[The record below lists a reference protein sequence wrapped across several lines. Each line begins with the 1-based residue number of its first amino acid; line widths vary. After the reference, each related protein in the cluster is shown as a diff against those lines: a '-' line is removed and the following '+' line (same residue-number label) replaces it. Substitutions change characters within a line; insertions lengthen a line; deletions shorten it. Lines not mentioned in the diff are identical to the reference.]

1 MTETTAPATG
11 PQRHHAVIHPRELLR
26 RQRGVTAGDLLP
38 SQSAGPLAFLS
49 RLSTRAAI
57 FVCACDGSAAAVW
70 LFAAFA
76 IFSGLAKGQEQIT
89 LLTWS
94 NGVQLVFCAVG
105 TLASLVTQKQ
115 GQAKADSDHRSL
127 SHIATT
133 VDDIKAA
140 LGAGKGATP

>member
-1 MTETTAPATG
+1 MTETQT
-11 PQRHHAVIHPRELLR
+11 QKHHAVIHPRDLLR
-26 RQRGVTAGDLLP
+26 RQPGVSAADLLP
-38 SQSAGPLAFLS
+38 PQSPGGPLAFLS

-57 FVCACDGSAAAVW
+57 FVCACYGSAAAVW

-76 IFSGLAKGQEQIT
+76 IFSGLTKGQEQIT

-127 SHIATT
+127 SHIANT
-133 VDDIKAA
+133 VDAIKAA
-140 LGAGKGATP
+140 LEAGKGDAS